1 MNLWHGI
8 EGLSPHGQR
17 VRVGS
22 LVENWNPVIIPI
34 FTKCIGNL
42 IINFFSVTVTDYS
55 YVNAQHQPM

>member
-8 EGLSPHGQR
+8 EGLSPHGQC

-42 IINFFSVTVTDYS
+42 IIRFFFLFSVTVTDYS
-55 YVNAQHQPM
+55 YVNMQH

>member
-17 VRVGS
+17 VRVGG
-22 LVENWNPVIIPI
+22 LVENWNPIIIPI

-42 IINFFSVTVTDYS
+42 IIRFFFL
-55 YVNAQHQPM
+55 